1 MLAIFAGIAVS
12 LSAMAVEVEGEVAGL
27 SNGNLT
33 LIGWIAVG
41 AVVGCLLARFW
52 LGICNQVLLDHES
65 IASIQKRKPYFP
77 RSRMV
82 FGTVIAT
89 GAVFIF
95 SLRVLRD
102 VAPFNAIPSSTIL
115 LVFLIAGVVCVIL
128 QMKFRWSR
136 DYIFAA
142 LIGTSLAFG
151 LLGLTRVLLHTDVH
165 QDPFIMALGIVCAIV
180 LWRFLFGPW
189 TPRIKAVVLGTF
201 VLWIGI
207 HVLFKEN
214 PDERLAHLIAAGVAL
229 IPAIVWC
236 WFFLEYHKQRWSM
249 VLLMF
254 FAGMLSTAP
263 ILFYD
268 ALVRRGVELQ
278 FFLFKIV
285 PQNFSSVSNAFVSG
299 DLMGVSGIQST
310 IIAMFISFLIVG
322 LIEEF
327 SKLWVLKK
335 SGKSFFSSIDD
346 VIQMAVIVAIG
357 FAFAENVLNPSYFLG
372 FVREFLTEAEEP
384 QWWAFLGNVSGRAI
398 LTTMVHI
405 VASGVMGYFLG
416 LAIFAESYLGDVRR
430 KGRVP
435 IFAGLLR
442 LIFRFPETRVFRV
455 QMILIGLTLAT
466 FLHGL
471 FNFMVTLPDMLP
483 NRPETFG
490 DLLKLSESNFLG
502 GIPILLLPS
511 FLYIVGGFWLFTA
524 LFYRQESVKER
535 GRLVTT
541 DTFVREKMA
550 EA

>member
-1 MLAIFAGIAVS
+1 M
-12 LSAMAVEVEGEVAGL
+12 EGEVAGL

-33 LIGWIAVG
+33 LIGCIAVG
-41 AVVGCLLARFW
+41 AIIGCLLARFW
-52 LGICNQVLLDHES
+52 MGICNNVLLDHEPIS
-65 IASIQKRKPYFP
+65 SIQKRKPYFP

-82 FGTVIAT
+82 FGTVLVT

-95 SLRVLRD
+95 SMRVLGG
-102 VAPFNAIPSSTIL
+102 VAPFDTMQNSTL
-115 LVFLIAGVVCVIL
+115 LLGFLVAGTACVLL
-128 QMKFRWSR
+128 QIKFKWSR

-142 LIGTSLAFG
+142 LMGTVLAFG
-151 LLGLTRVLLHTDVH
+151 LLGLTQVLLYTDAH

-189 TPRIKAVVLGTF
+189 TPRIKAVVLGSF
-201 VLWIGI
+201 ILWVGVN
-207 HVLFKEN
+207 VLFKEN
-214 PDERLAHLIAAGVAL
+214 SDERFAHLIAAGVAL
-229 IPAIVWC
+229 IPAFIWC

-268 ALVRRGVELQ
+268 SLVRRGVELQ

-299 DLMGVSGIQST
+299 DIIRSSGVKST
-310 IIAMFISFLIVG
+310 ILSMFISFLIVG
-322 LIEEF
+322 LIEEA

-335 SGKSFFSSIDD
+335 SGRQFFSSIDD

-357 FAFAENVLNPSYFLG
+357 FAFAENVLNPTYFLG
-372 FVREFLTEAEEP
+372 FVREFLTQSSEP
-384 QWWAFLGNVSGRAI
+384 QWLAFIGNVSGRAI

-416 LAIFAESYLGDVRR
+416 LAIFAKPYLDDVHK

-435 IFAGLLR
+435 IVAGLLHF
-442 LIFRFPETRVFRV
+442 IFRFPEKRVFRV
-455 QMILIGLTLAT
+455 QMILMGLTLST
-466 FLHGL
+466 VLHGL

-483 NRPETFG
+483 GRPETFG
-490 DLLKLSESNFLG
+490 ALLGLSESNFLG

-511 FLYIVGGFWLFTA
+511 FLYIVGGFWLFTV

-541 DTFVREKMA
+541 DTFVRGEMA
-550 EA
+550 GA